1 MPAPVRPRPGPTAPD
16 GAGDTATGDV
26 RAGRVRADR
35 VLARLRTLAAW
46 SRGSVPLRAALG
58 AGVLSCLVFCLGS
71 LLAGSYPLGPHSR
84 NVVDM
89 GTQYVP
95 FHAYWRKALLGGADG
110 DLFMNWNSGFGSDFL
125 ADIGTYLSSPFDLMV
140 VLFPADHVELALY
153 VISTAKITAAGAAM
167 AVLLLRLRRGP
178 WPVAAVLGSGYA
190 LCGWT
195 LDNGTYVPMWLD
207 GLLAFPLLCLVGEW
221 ARTGRRPV
229 LGPVVVAL
237 AWVSNFYTAYMATI
251 GAGIVLLVRLL
262 TDDENRRRLTGALPA
277 ARNALTGMLPT
288 VRSVLTGVLH
298 AVRSVLIGVGLAA
311 PLVLVVYSA
320 TKAAHPTPPVIF
332 SPATWPDVFA
342 RLLPATSSTESP
354 ALYIGTPA
362 LALALTMPFNRRLPA
377 RARFGWPAAICLVA
391 LSLHWRPTHLLWHA
405 GAEPNGVTDR
415 QAFVLCG
422 LLLIAAWLSTAD
434 GLPRPPALAAG
445 LAVLAA
451 LVLAAHGTYAVD
463 RWSYPLFAVALLL
476 GVLAAA
482 AVLVAPRSRNFRN
495 SARVLPVLAVALLVT
510 AQAGETAVAAMR
522 VSQLER
528 QNRSM
533 SPRLGRQVRETA
545 ALVTAEDDWPR
556 SRTDPGAGS
565 DRNAPMVVGGQGGN
579 YYSSLTAQ
587 TTYTT
592 LNALGYGYYAKGR
605 RLMSLDNPVTDAVF
619 SIGTRIRLV
628 QDPSGGG
635 GKVPRATTTAV
646 PPLVTV
652 RPDLRLSH
660 NAARFGGSV
669 FANQEMLLGARVYDP
684 PARTTKTRHGKG
696 AVTVSTT
703 CTPGSRAYLSA
714 LTFNGTATMN
724 GGRPVAFT
732 GKLPSVRPPLQDIGV
747 VPASGKVRVELR
759 HTGWLDL
766 PKQPVGCLVASR
778 LEQAVRHLSAEGATG
793 VHVGGHSVTARIP
806 AGSTGTAVLAIPRI
820 QGWTC
825 AAGDGP
831 ARPAK
836 NYLGLI
842 AVPLDGTATS
852 VSCGF
857 RPPGLL
863 RGQAIGVAALV
874 CLAATAFWY
883 RRTRRRQEAL
893 RSEP

>member
-1 MPAPVRPRPGPTAPD
+1 MSATVRPPSGPTAPD
-16 GAGDTATGDV
+16 GAGGTGPGGA
-26 RAGRVRADR
+26 RAGRV
-35 VLARLRTLAAW
+35 LAPLRGLAGR

-58 AGVLSCLVFCLGS
+58 AGVLSCVVFCLGS
-71 LLAGSYPLGPHSR
+71 LLAGSYPLGSHSR

-95 FHAYWRKALLGGADG
+95 FHAYWRKTLLGGTDG
-110 DLFMNWNSGFGSDFL
+110 DLLMNWNSGFGSNFL
-125 ADIGTYLSSPFDLMV
+125 GDIGTYLSSPFDLMV
-140 VLFPADHVELALY
+140 VLFPADRVELALY

-178 WPVAAVLGSGYA
+178 WPVAAVLGAGYA
-190 LCGWT
+190 VCGWT
-195 LDNGTYVPMWLD
+195 LDNGAYVPMWLD

-229 LGPVVVAL
+229 VGPLVVGL

-262 TDDENRRRLTGALPA
+262 TDEEGRRR
-277 ARNALTGMLPT
+277 
-288 VRSVLTGVLH
+288 LTGVLH
-298 AVRSVLIGVGLAA
+298 AARSVLIGVGLAA
-311 PLVLVVYSA
+311 PLVLVIYSA
-320 TKAAHPTPPVIF
+320 TKVAHPTPPVTF
-332 SPATWPDVFA
+332 APAAWPDVFA

-377 RARFGWPAAICLVA
+377 RTRYGWPAAICLVA

-434 GLPRPPALAAG
+434 GLPRPRALAAG
-445 LAVLAA
+445 LALLTALALAA
-451 LVLAAHGTYAVD
+451 RGTYAVD
-463 RWSYPLFAVALLL
+463 RWSYPVFAVALFV

-482 AVLVAPRSRNFRN
+482 AVLVAPRFENR
-495 SARVLPVLAVALLVT
+495 ARLLPVLAVALLVT
-510 AQAGETAVAAMR
+510 AQAGEMAVAGMR
-522 VSQLER
+522 VSRLEL
-528 QNRSM
+528 QHRSW
-533 SPRLGRQVRETA
+533 SPRLGGQERDTA
-545 ALVTAEDDWPR
+545 AVVAAKDDWPR
-556 SRTDPGAGS
+556 SRTDPGADPG
-565 DRNAPMVVGGQGGN
+565 RNDQMIVGGQGGG

-587 TTYTT
+587 ITYDT
-592 LNALGYGYYAKGR
+592 LSALGHGYFAKGR
-605 RLMSLDNPVTDAVF
+605 RLVSLDSPVTDAVF

-628 QDPSGGG
+628 QDPAGGA

-652 RPDLRLSH
+652 RPGLRLPDST
-660 NAARFGGSV
+660 ARFGASV

-696 AVTVSTT
+696 SLTLSTT

-724 GGRPVAFT
+724 GGRPVAFA
-732 GKLPSVRPPLQDIGV
+732 GKLPAVRPPVQSIGV

-766 PKQPVGCLVASR
+766 PKQPIGCLVASR
-778 LEQAVRHLSAEGATG
+778 LDQAVQRLRATGATD
-793 VHVGGHSVTARIP
+793 VRVGGHSVTARIP
-806 AGSTGTAVLAIPRI
+806 AGSTGTAVLAVPRI
-820 QGWTC
+820 KGWRC

-836 NYLGLI
+836 SYLGLI
-842 AVPLDGTATS
+842 AVPLDGRATS
-852 VSCGF
+852 VSCDF

-863 RGQAIGVAALV
+863 RGAAIGATALA
-874 CLAATAFWY
+874 CLTATAFWY
-883 RRTRRRQEAL
+883 GRTRRRREA
-893 RSEP
+893 PAAAPGV

>member
-1 MPAPVRPRPGPTAPD
+1 MSAPVRPPSGPTVPD
-16 GAGDTATGDV
+16 GDGNGDTGPVGA
-26 RAGRVRADR
+26 RAGRVP
-35 VLARLRTLAAW
+35 ARLRALAHR

-58 AGVLSCLVFCLGS
+58 AGVLSCVVFCLGS
-71 LLAGSYPLGPHSR
+71 LLAGSYPLGTHSR

-95 FHAYWRKALLGGADG
+95 FHAYWRKALLGGTDG
-110 DLFMNWNSGFGSDFL
+110 DLFMNWNSGFGSNFL
-125 ADIGTYLSSPFDLMV
+125 GDIGTYLSSPFDLMV

-153 VISTAKITAAGAAM
+153 VITTAKITAAGAAM

-178 WPVAAVLGSGYA
+178 WPVAAVLGSAYA

-195 LDNGTYVPMWLD
+195 LDNGAYVPMWLD

-229 LGPVVVAL
+229 VGPIVVGL
-237 AWVSNFYTAYMATI
+237 AWVANFYTAYMATI

-262 TDDENRRRLTGALPA
+262 TDDQGRRWLTGALHA
-277 ARNALTGMLPT
+277 A
-288 VRSVLTGVLH
+288 
-298 AVRSVLIGVGLAA
+298 RSVLIGVGLAA
-311 PLVLVVYSA
+311 PLVLVIYSA
-320 TKAAHPTPPVIF
+320 TKVAHPTPPVTF

-362 LALALTMPFNRRLPA
+362 LALALTMPFNSRLPA
-377 RARFGWPAAICLVA
+377 RTRFGWPAAICLVT

-434 GLPRPPALAAG
+434 GLPRPAALAGG
-445 LAVLAA
+445 LAVLTA
-451 LVLAAHGTYAVD
+451 LALTARGTYAVD
-463 RWSYPLFAVALLL
+463 RWSYPAFAVALLL
-476 GVLAAA
+476 CVAAAA
-482 AVLVAPRSRNFRN
+482 AVLVAPRLGSG
-495 SARVLPVLAVALLVT
+495 ARVLPVLAVALLVT
-510 AQAGETAVAAMR
+510 AQAGETAVAGMR
-522 VSQLER
+522 VAQSELR
-528 QNRSM
+528 HRSW
-533 SPRLGRQVRETA
+533 SPRLGREEQDMA
-545 ALVTAEDDWPR
+545 AVVAAKDDWPR
-556 SRTDPGAGS
+556 SRTDPGADPG
-565 DRNAPMVVGGQGGN
+565 RNDPMVVGGQGGG

-587 TTYTT
+587 VTYDT
-592 LNALGYGYYAKGR
+592 LSALGYGYFAKGR
-605 RLMSLDNPVTDAVF
+605 RLVSLDNPVTDAVF
-619 SIGTRIRLV
+619 SVGTRMRLV
-628 QDPSGGG
+628 QDPAGGTL
-635 GKVPRATTTAV
+635 KVPQATTTAV

-652 RPDLRLSH
+652 RPDLRLPDST
-660 NAARFGGSV
+660 ARFGASV

-684 PARTTKTRHGKG
+684 PARTTETRHGKG
-696 AVTVSTT
+696 SVTLSTT
-703 CTPGSRAYLSA
+703 CAPGSRAYLSA

-724 GGRPVAFT
+724 GGRPVAFA
-732 GKLPSVRPPLQDIGV
+732 GKLPAVRPPLQSLGV
-747 VPASGKVRVELR
+747 VPASGKVRVDLR

-766 PKQPVGCLVASR
+766 PKQPIGCLVQSR
-778 LEQAVRHLSAEGATG
+778 LDQAVQHLTATGATG

-820 QGWTC
+820 KGWTC

-831 ARPAK
+831 ARPAR

-842 AVPLDGTATS
+842 AVPLDGRATS
-852 VSCGF
+852 VRCDF

-863 RGQAIGVAALV
+863 RGAAIGATALA
-874 CLAATAFWY
+874 CLTATAFWY
-883 RRTRRRQEAL
+883 GRTRRRQE
-893 RSEP
+893 EPAASPRA

>member
-1 MPAPVRPRPGPTAPD
+1 MSATVRPPSGPTAPPD
-16 GAGDTATGDV
+16 GPGGTGPGGARD
-26 RAGRVRADR
+26 DH
-35 VLARLRTLAAW
+35 VLAPLRRLAAW
-46 SRGSVPLRAALG
+46 SRRSVPLRAALG
-58 AGVLSCLVFCLGS
+58 AGVLSCVVFCLGS

-95 FHAYWRKALLGGADG
+95 FHAYWRQALLGGADG
-110 DLFMNWNSGFGSDFL
+110 DLLMNWNSGFGSNFL
-125 ADIGTYLSSPFDLMV
+125 GDIGTYLSSPFDLMV

-153 VISTAKITAAGAAM
+153 VITAAKITAAGAAM

-178 WPVAAVLGSGYA
+178 WPVAAVLGSAYA

-195 LDNGTYVPMWLD
+195 LDNAVYVPMWLD

-229 LGPVVVAL
+229 VGPIVVGL

-251 GAGIVLLVRLL
+251 GAAIVLLIRLL
-262 TDDENRRRLTGALPA
+262 TDDKGRRR
-277 ARNALTGMLPT
+277 
-288 VRSVLTGVLH
+288 LTGVLH
-298 AVRSVLIGVGLAA
+298 AARSVLIGIGLAA
-311 PLVLVVYSA
+311 PLVLVIYSA
-320 TKAAHPTPPVIF
+320 TKVAHPTPPVTF

-377 RARFGWPAAICLVA
+377 PTRFGWPAAICLVA

-451 LVLAAHGTYAVD
+451 LALAARGTYAVD
-463 RWSYPLFAVALLL
+463 RWSYPVFAVALLL

-482 AVLVAPRSRNFRN
+482 AVLVAPRFGNR
-495 SARVLPVLAVALLVT
+495 ARVLSALAVALLVT
-510 AQAGETAVAAMR
+510 AQAGETAVAQMR
-522 VSQLER
+522 VSELEL
-528 QNRSM
+528 QHRSW
-533 SPRLGRQVRETA
+533 SPRLGRQERDMATA
-545 ALVTAEDDWPR
+545 VAAKDDWPR
-556 SRTDPGAGS
+556 TRTDPGADPG
-565 DRNAPMVVGGQGGN
+565 RNDQMVVGGQGAG

-587 TTYTT
+587 VTYNT
-592 LNALGYGYYAKGR
+592 LSAVGYGYFAKGR
-605 RLMSLDNPVTDAVF
+605 RLVSLDNPVTDAIF
-619 SIGTRIRLV
+619 AIGTRMRLV
-628 QDPSGGG
+628 QDPVGGA
-635 GKVPRATTTAV
+635 GKVPQATTTAV

-652 RPDLRLSH
+652 RPDVRLPDDT
-660 NAARFGGSV
+660 ARFGPSV

-696 AVTVSTT
+696 SVTVSTT

-724 GGRPVAFT
+724 GGRPVPFA
-732 GKLPSVRPPLQDIGV
+732 GKLPAVRPPLQSIGV

-766 PKQPVGCLVASR
+766 PKQPIGCLVTSR
-778 LEQAVRHLSAEGATG
+778 LDQAVQHLSATGATG
-793 VHVGGHSVTARIP
+793 VQVGGHSVTARIP
-806 AGSTGTAVLAIPRI
+806 AGSTGTAVVAIPRI
-820 QGWTC
+820 KGWTC

-852 VSCGF
+852 VSCDF

-863 RGQAIGVAALV
+863 RGGAIG
-874 CLAATAFWY
+874 ATALFCLTATAIWY
-883 RRTRRRQEAL
+883 RRSRRRQEAL
-893 RSEP
+893 AAPPQV